1 MRGGTY
7 ALLSGLF
14 TLAFAASTGIAAAFP
29 DKPINVTVCTPAGG
43 GNDRTI
49 RAVEQIAAKH
59 FGQPFT
65 IGYREGAGGTLAM
78 QDLVAAEPDGYNLTF
93 CDNGGAILAPIAQGL
108 DLGPDSA
115 IPLGQ
120 LAFIPWVFTAR
131 TDSGLSDV
139 ATFIDKAK
147 EAKGE
152 FQAPITSIAG
162 ADHYV
167 WMLFARESGVGVN
180 GVRWTPY
187 GGGGPKLRAIIAGES
202 QIDMLLPSLVRE
214 HVGDGSMK
222 VIATATKERL
232 GEFPDSPTFGE
243 LGYDV
248 VDGLSIVLYAPP
260 GTPQDRVDIL
270 RKAIADMKS
279 DPELK
284 ALYDNLGQSI
294 DDIDSSDAFLA
305 DWRSYWDNARSMLS
319 ELTQ

>member
-1 MRGGTY
+1 MNIGPSF
-7 ALLSGLF
+7 LLSGIIALTF
-14 TLAFAASTGIAAAFP
+14 LAPATVAKAFP

-49 RAVEQIAAKH
+49 RAVEQVAEKH

-65 IGYREGAGGTLAM
+65 ISYRDGAGGTLAM

-120 LAFIPWVFTAR
+120 LAFIPWVLTAR
-131 TDSGLSDV
+131 TDSGLADV
-139 ATFIDKAK
+139 ATFIEKAQG
-147 EAKGE
+147 ANGE

-167 WMLFARESGVGVN
+167 WMLFARESDIGVN
-180 GVRWTPY
+180 GLRWTPY

-214 HVGDGSMK
+214 QVDEGTMQ
-222 VIATATKERL
+222 VIASATNDRL
-232 GEFPDSPTFGE
+232 SEFPDSPTFKE
-243 LGYDV
+243 LGFDV

-260 GTPQDRVDIL
+260 GTPADRVAQL
-270 RKAIADMKS
+270 REAIAGLKS

-284 ALYDNLGQSI
+284 ALYDNLGQSVEA
-294 DDIDSSDAFLA
+294 IDSSDEFQAS
-305 DWRSYWDNARSMLS
+305 WRSYWENARSMLGALS
-319 ELTQ
+319 Q